1 MAVKYALI
9 FRGRFFV
16 AGAGALGMVNMV
28 RHLVRFGVLVIAL
41 AMVQGCVSVRTNHG
55 YVLER
60 DQTELKANIGLDTKD
75 SILAKYGE
83 PSLIGSFNR
92 NAWYYLNSSDASRA
106 FFRPKTQ
113 RRTVVAF
120 YFDEDGDVTET
131 ENFELEDGENIKM
144 VSRVTPSR
152 GRELNVWEQLLSTVG
167 QLPGGI
173 GQEAPVP
180 GQ

>member
-1 MAVKYALI
+1 
-9 FRGRFFV
+9 
-16 AGAGALGMVNMV
+16 MV
-28 RHLVRFGVLVIAL
+28 RIGLFLVVLTL
-41 AMVQGCVSVRTNHG
+41 VQGCVSVRTNHG

-60 DQTELKANIGLDTKD
+60 DQSALIAQIGLDTKE

-83 PSLIGSFNR
+83 PSLIGSFDR
-92 NAWYYLNSSDASRA
+92 NAWYYLNSTDTARA

-113 RRTVVAF
+113 NRTVIAF
-120 YFDEDGDVTET
+120 YFDEKDNVTET
-131 ENFELEDGENIKM
+131 EQFDLADGENVKL

-167 QLPGGI
+167 QLPAGI
-173 GQEAPVP
+173 GQEGPVP